1 MRDCLRGAYE
11 MHVHT
16 SPDVTAR
23 KCSDLELARRFRDA
37 GLAGAL
43 IKCHY
48 ADTAARAAL
57 LNEQFTQL
65 HFAGGVTLNNSVGGL
80 NPEAVATSGK
90 MGGRIVW
97 FPTQAKRNVRRGS
110 KQVH

>member
-48 ADTAARAAL
+48 ATRRLAR
-57 LNEQFTQL
+57 
-65 HFAGGVTLNNSVGGL
+65 
-80 NPEAVATSGK
+80 
-90 MGGRIVW
+90 RC
-97 FPTQAKRNVRRGS
+97 
-110 KQVH
+110 